1 MKIVVFN
8 LGCKVNQ
15 YECDVIREK
24 LTFDGHDVSEDM
36 TFADA
41 YILNTCAVTSE
52 AERKSRQAVARCLK
66 QNPKAKIFVMGC
78 ASQKSPES
86 FEKEGVTFISGTANK
101 LSVSS
106 HINDSLFS
114 KEVDILPLKYDEM
127 TLSDAPR
134 TRAFVKIQDGCNHF
148 CSYCIIPYLRGRS
161 RSREVEKVVDEITIL
176 SKKTNEIVLTGID
189 LMDYGKDLGISLVDL
204 FRKIKDVNA
213 RIRLG
218 SIYAEKITTE
228 FLDAVFAIKNFCP
241 HFHLSLQ
248 SGDDTVL
255 KNMNR
260 HYTSSDYLDK
270 INLIRKYD
278 ANAGIT
284 TDIIVGYPTETNKAF
299 ENGCDFIKEAKFSDL
314 HIFPFSPR
322 TGTPAAKLPVIPS
335 NEMKERKNR
344 MAEIK
349 KELKNSFIRQNLGVE
364 QEVLIEE
371 NIDGYNVGYS
381 KNYIKTYTKQSGEIV
396 KVLPNELTED
406 GLKEV

>member
-1 MKIVVFN
+1 
-8 LGCKVNQ
+8 
-15 YECDVIREK
+15 
-24 LTFDGHDVSEDM
+24 
-36 TFADA
+36 
-41 YILNTCAVTSE
+41 
-52 AERKSRQAVARCLK
+52 
-66 QNPKAKIFVMGC
+66 MGC

-101 LSVSS
+101 MRVSN

-161 RSREVEKVVDEITIL
+161 RSREVEKVVDEIKIL

-299 ENGCDFIKEAKFSDL
+299 ENGCDFVKEAKFSDL
-314 HIFPFSPR
+314 HIFPFSQR

>member
-1 MKIVVFN
+1 M
-8 LGCKVNQ
+8 
-15 YECDVIREK
+15 
-24 LTFDGHDVSEDM
+24 
-36 TFADA
+36 
-41 YILNTCAVTSE
+41 
-52 AERKSRQAVARCLK
+52 
-66 QNPKAKIFVMGC
+66 
-78 ASQKSPES
+78 
-86 FEKEGVTFISGTANK
+86 
-101 LSVSS
+101 
-106 HINDSLFS
+106 
-114 KEVDILPLKYDEM
+114 
-127 TLSDAPR
+127 
-134 TRAFVKIQDGCNHF
+134 
-148 CSYCIIPYLRGRS
+148 
-161 RSREVEKVVDEITIL
+161 
-176 SKKTNEIVLTGID
+176 
-189 LMDYGKDLGISLVDL
+189 
-204 FRKIKDVNA
+204 NA

-299 ENGCDFIKEAKFSDL
+299 ENGCDFVKEAKFSDL